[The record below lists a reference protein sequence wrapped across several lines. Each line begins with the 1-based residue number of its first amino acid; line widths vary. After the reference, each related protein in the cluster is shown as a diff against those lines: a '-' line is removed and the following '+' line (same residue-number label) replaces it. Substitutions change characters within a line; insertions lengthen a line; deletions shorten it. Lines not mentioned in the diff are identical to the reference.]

1 MQLAW
6 LVVLSNH
13 LDVLGINV
21 AVCETTLPMSTM
33 LCCEQNESSVV
44 QSLDNSLQRQL
55 SIDLSNV
62 SSPTDLITKLQLF
75 NIDLVGFARENV
87 GLFLSVCVCVQVT
100 TLLEMLG
107 RAQHWTTLCF
117 CSHESAPQLICIYVD
132 LGIKMP
138 TSITDNVVIVLPVAV
153 INYRD

>member
-1 MQLAW
+1 MQLAL

-13 LDVLGINV
+13 LDVLCINV

-44 QSLDNSLQRQL
+44 QSVDNSLQRQL

-62 SSPTDLITKLQLF
+62 SSPTDFITKLQLF

-87 GLFLSVCVCVQVT
+87 GLFLSVCVCT
-100 TLLEMLG
+100 CTSDDFTRDAGPCPALDHSLFLL
-107 RAQHWTTLCF
+107 
-117 CSHESAPQLICIYVD
+117 P
-132 LGIKMP
+132 
-138 TSITDNVVIVLPVAV
+138 
-153 INYRD
+153 